1 MAVEPAV
8 QVLLDEMA
16 KRAGDMTTMTPD
28 ELRAQYRLQSSMSAG
43 PEMPTSNAS
52 VPGPAGPIPVRIYGP
67 AGSSATG
74 PTIVWYHGGG
84 WVIGD
89 LDAADPTC
97 RRLAAAT
104 GMRLIS
110 VDYRLAP
117 EHRYPAAVDDAF
129 AAWKAVA
136 DGVLGGPGPW
146 LAVGGDSA
154 GGNLAAVTSQVARD
168 RGSRVPDFQLLVYPA
183 TDFLSD
189 TMSRRDNGEGYLLT
203 DAAMLWFANHYLT
216 EEQAGEAYASPMR
229 ASSLSGLPPAH
240 VITGQ
245 YDPLRDEGEA
255 YAAALAAAG
264 VKATTKRYE
273 GQIHGFFGAPELFG
287 PTGQQAVDD
296 AAAILRTAAG

>member
-8 QVLLDEMA
+8 QAFLDEMA

-28 ELRAQYRLQSSMSAG
+28 ELRAQYRLQSSISAG
-43 PEMPTSNAS
+43 PEMPTSDTS
-52 VPGPAGPIPVRIYGP
+52 VPGPAGPIPVRMYEP
-67 AGSSATG
+67 AGSTATG

-97 RRLAAAT
+97 RRLAAAS

-117 EHRYPAAVDDAF
+117 EHRYPAAVDDAY
-129 AAWKAVA
+129 AAWTAVA
-136 DGVLGGPGPW
+136 EGALGGPASW

-154 GGNLAAVTSQVARD
+154 GGNLAAVTCQVARD
-168 RGSRVPDFQLLVYPA
+168 RGARVPDFQLLVYPA

-189 TMSRRDNGEGYLLT
+189 TKSRRDNGEGYMLT
-203 DAAMLWFANHYLT
+203 DDAMVWFANHYLT
-216 EEQAGEAYASPMR
+216 EEQAGDAYASPLR
-229 ASSLSGLPPAH
+229 AESLAGLPPAH
-240 VITGQ
+240 VVTAQ

-255 YAAALAAAG
+255 YAEALVTAG
-264 VKATTKRYE
+264 GTATSTRYD
-273 GQIHGFFGAPELFG
+273 GQIHGFFGSPELFG
-287 PTGQQAVDD
+287 PTGQRGVDE
-296 AAAILRTAAG
+296 AAAILQKAAG